1 MREDLLSE
9 FPALGRYV
17 YLNTASIGLVPKRT
31 IDAIREFSERLMTEG
46 AAYLD
51 EGAEESVF
59 EGLRLR
65 ASELL
70 GCSEEEIAVFSSVTE
85 AINSIAWA
93 LKRGGRV
100 LSTSLEFPSVIYP
113 WMRIG
118 REKGWEMEIF
128 EPEGFLIDEGELL
141 SKIRGGL
148 RAVCLSH
155 VEFLTGQRLDLRA
168 IAERAHEVGALM
180 IVDGIQAAGCIP
192 VDVKALDVDVY
203 ITGSY
208 KWLLGP
214 MGAAVAYIRRDLAEE
229 LEPGIVGWR
238 SVRDMWAL
246 DTSGLSYAEAARR
259 FEYGTSSY
267 DAKVGLAKS
276 LEYLLELGVNRI
288 HDQDMRVSGKLL
300 EELSNLARVSP
311 ITPAEG
317 RGPIVTV
324 RVDGVRP
331 EDLLRSISGEGRS
344 VVASVRRGFF
354 RFSVHLYNDSDDVEE
369 LAERLS
375 KAIRGLR

>member
-1 MREDLLSE
+1 
-9 FPALGRYV
+9 
-17 YLNTASIGLVPKRT
+17 
-31 IDAIREFSERLMTEG
+31 
-46 AAYLD
+46 
-51 EGAEESVF
+51 
-59 EGLRLR
+59 
-65 ASELL
+65 
-70 GCSEEEIAVFSSVTE
+70 
-85 AINSIAWA
+85 
-93 LKRGGRV
+93 
-100 LSTSLEFPSVIYP
+100 FPSVIYP

-288 HDQDMRVSGKLL
+288 HDQDMRISGKLL

-344 VVASVRRGFF
+344 VVASVRRGFL

>member
-9 FPALGRYV
+9 FPSLERYI

-31 IDAIREFSERLMTEG
+31 IRAIREFSERLMEEG
-46 AAYLD
+46 AVYLD
-51 EGAEESVF
+51 EEAEERVF
-59 EGLRLR
+59 EELRLR

-70 GCSEEEIAVFSSVTE
+70 GCREDEIAVFNSVTE

-93 LKRGGRV
+93 LGRGGKV

-113 WMRIG
+113 WMRVG
-118 REKGWEMEIF
+118 REKGWELELL
-128 EPEGFLIDEGELL
+128 EPRGFLIDEGELL
-141 SKIRGGL
+141 SRIRRGF

-155 VEFLTGQRLDLRA
+155 VEFLTGQRFDLKA
-168 IAERAHEVGALM
+168 LAERAHEVDALL

-192 VDVKALDVDVY
+192 IDVKALDVDIY

-214 MGAAVAYIRRDLAEE
+214 MGAAVAYMRRDLAEE

-246 DTSGLSYAEAARR
+246 NSRLRYAEAARR

-276 LEYLLELGVNRI
+276 IEYLLELGLSRI
-288 HDQDMRVSGKLL
+288 HDHDMRVSGKLL
-300 EELSNLARVSP
+300 EELSKLPGVSL

-324 RVDGVRP
+324 ETKGVRP
-331 EDLLRSISGEGRS
+331 EDLLREVSREGRE
-344 VVASVRRGFF
+344 VAASVRRGLL
-354 RFSVHLYNDSDDVEE
+354 RFSVHLYNDSSEVEE
-369 LAERLS
+369 LAERLM
-375 KAIRGLR
+375 RGLRRGF